1 MSDGKNT
8 RPLRRTA
15 AIVLAAG
22 SGTRMHTAT
31 KKQFLEL
38 QGKPVL
44 WFSLKLFDEA
54 AINDIILV
62 GGSSKIPKI
71 REILL
76 KIFDTDKIRDKI
88 NQDEEVVIGATWKS
102 HYLAK
107 KLKNLKVLDILSHSL
122 GVGSIN
128 RNREERRLGLA
139 MSVLIPKEL
148 NFQHIQKLKNIKQ

>member
-1 MSDGKNT
+1 MKYVKIFYIKIEQILNQILIDSKF
-8 RPLRRTA
+8 
-15 AIVLAAG
+15 
-22 SGTRMHTAT
+22 T
-31 KKQFLEL
+31 KE
-38 QGKPVL
+38 
-44 WFSLKLFDEA
+44 E
-54 AINDIILV
+54 INDIILV

-107 KLKNLKVLDILSHSL
+107 KLKLDILSHSL

>member
-1 MSDGKNT
+1 MKYVKIFYIKIEQILNQILIDSKF
-8 RPLRRTA
+8 
-15 AIVLAAG
+15 
-22 SGTRMHTAT
+22 T
-31 KKQFLEL
+31 KE
-38 QGKPVL
+38 
-44 WFSLKLFDEA
+44 E
-54 AINDIILV
+54 INDIILV

-71 REILL
+71 KEILL